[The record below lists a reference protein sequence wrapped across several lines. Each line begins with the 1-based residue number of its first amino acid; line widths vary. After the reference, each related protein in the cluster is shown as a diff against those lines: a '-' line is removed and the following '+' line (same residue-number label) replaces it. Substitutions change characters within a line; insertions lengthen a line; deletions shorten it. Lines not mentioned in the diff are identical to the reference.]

1 MGLESRY
8 MESNN
13 GISRGNGEQNLNQD
27 SPKPSTGKVTW
38 RLILSV
44 FAAVMGS
51 LQFGYNTGVINA
63 PEGSFKD
70 FMNQTN
76 LRRTGEPL
84 TSGSLINTY
93 ALLVAIFAVGGMLGG
108 LLAGWWADYFGRKY
122 GMLINNAFGI
132 GAAALMFFSRMAWS
146 YEMMIVGR
154 FLVGFNCG
162 LYTGL
167 TPLYLSEIST
177 AQTRGA
183 LGVIHQLGVT
193 IGILLSQILGF
204 PEIFGNDTY
213 WHILLGLCAVPC
225 ALQLLTM
232 SFCPESP
239 RYLLISKEKEDHALK
254 ALVTLR
260 GTSAVHDDIE
270 EMKKEFLMQ
279 QSEAKVS
286 LIHFLKK
293 KSLWAPLLI
302 SFVMHLSQQLSGIV
316 AVFYYS
322 FSLFKNV
329 GLSEQSAAHA
339 TSGIGGIMVTMTLV
353 TIPLMDRVGRRTLHL
368 LGLGGMFVF
377 SILITV
383 SLALTHLAEWV
394 KVANVVVSLLYV
406 VFFAIGPGSIPW
418 LIVAEL
424 FSQGPRPAAISLSVL
439 VNWVANFAVGY
450 AFPSM
455 QEGLGDYSFLPFTG
469 CIAVFGIFLFI
480 YLPETKNRTFEDI
493 TSAWRKRPDS
503 ELSLSSAGSNEVAKE
518 DSNLVH
524 FSGVKSHI

>member
-1 MGLESRY
+1 MEREARY
-8 MESNN
+8 QETNI
-13 GISRGNGEQNLNQD
+13 GISKENGDQNLNQD
-27 SPKPSTGKVTW
+27 SAQPARGRITG
-38 RLILSV
+38 RLVLSV

-63 PEGSFKD
+63 PEGRIKE

-76 LRRTGEPL
+76 IRRTGESL
-84 TSGSLINTY
+84 TSGSILNTY
-93 ALLVAIFAVGGMLGG
+93 ALLVAIFAVGGMVGG
-108 LLAGWWADYFGRKY
+108 LLAGWWADYFGRKH

-146 YEMMIVGR
+146 YEMVIVGR

-177 AQTRGA
+177 ANIRGA
-183 LGVIHQLGVT
+183 LGVLHQLGVT

-204 PEIFGNDTY
+204 PELLGNDPN

-232 SFCPESP
+232 PFCPESP
-239 RYLLISKEKEDHALK
+239 RYLLISKEQEEHALK
-254 ALVTLR
+254 ALVKLR
-260 GTSAVHDDIE
+260 GTSAVQGDIE

-279 QSEAKVS
+279 QSEAKIS

-293 KSLWAPLLI
+293 RSLWAPLLI
-302 SFVMHLSQQLSGIV
+302 SFIMHLSQQLSGIN

-322 FSLFKNV
+322 SSLFKNV
-329 GLSEQSAAHA
+329 GLSDETAAHA
-339 TSGIGGIMVTMTLV
+339 TSGIGGIMVIMTMV

-383 SLALTHLAEWV
+383 SLALTHLAEWIRL
-394 KVANVVVSLLYV
+394 ANVVVSLLYV

-424 FSQGPRPAAISLSVL
+424 FSQGPRPAAMSLSVL
-439 VNWVANFAVGY
+439 VNWVANFGVGY

-455 QEGLGDYSFLPFTG
+455 QEGLGNYSFLPFTV
-469 CIAVFGIFLFI
+469 CIALCGIVLFI

-518 DSNLVH
+518 DSNLVN